1 MSNLTTLIG
10 QATPEQIEAW
20 KKEHGKV
27 WAIIVDGHIC
37 YLKKPNRKTL
47 GYASVAGKDNP
58 LKFNEVIMNNCFIG
72 GSEAIKTDDE
82 LFLAASSKLV
92 DLIQV
97 KEAELVNL

>member
-1 MSNLTTLIG
+1 MNQQLKG
-10 QATPEQIEAW
+10 QATPEQVEEW
-20 KKEHGKV
+20 KKQYGKM

-37 YLKKPNRKTL
+37 YLKKPDRKVL

-58 LKFNEVIMNNCFIG
+58 LKFNEVILNNCFIS

-82 LFLAASSKLV
+82 LFLGASSKLV
-92 DLIQV
+92 ELIQV